1 MSEHLPI
8 FVVLAPILGS
18 IFAALASWYQ
28 PKLSF
33 PVVISGLFISW
44 LSSFFLIFELLNSK
58 SGIINYQLGG
68 WGNKGEYGIVGIQI
82 TVDYLNSLILTT
94 VTTISLLT
102 AVYSR
107 QSVSR
112 ELADQQRY
120 FYALFSLLVSGLLGI
135 TITGDIFNLYVF
147 MEIAALSSYA
157 LIAYGKGRSYMAS
170 FNYLIMGTM
179 GAC

>member
-18 IFAALASWYQ
+18 IFAALASWHQ

-44 LSSFFLIFELLNSK
+44 LSSFFLIVELLNSK

-112 ELADQQRY
+112 ELAD
-120 FYALFSLLVSGLLGI
+120 
-135 TITGDIFNLYVF
+135 
-147 MEIAALSSYA
+147 
-157 LIAYGKGRSYMAS
+157 
-170 FNYLIMGTM
+170 
-179 GAC
+179 

>member
-18 IFAALASWYQ
+18 IFAALASWHQ

-82 TVDYLNSLILTT
+82 TVDYLNSLI
-94 VTTISLLT
+94 
-102 AVYSR
+102 
-107 QSVSR
+107 
-112 ELADQQRY
+112 
-120 FYALFSLLVSGLLGI
+120 
-135 TITGDIFNLYVF
+135 
-147 MEIAALSSYA
+147 
-157 LIAYGKGRSYMAS
+157 
-170 FNYLIMGTM
+170 
-179 GAC
+179 